1 MLVFMTN
8 HDKWF
13 FRCVSAGD
21 PALSGAQIL
30 PLEYQRAYVPIIGFV
45 GGGGIGF
52 LLQQWINPLKYN
64 EAGTAFLAIAI
75 EVITLDILSSKSD
88 LVAFFVGSEVVEY
101 CYELFSGFRDFSGL
115 IRNQNVLC
123 S

>member
-8 HDKWF
+8 HYKWF
-13 FRCVSAGD
+13 FWCVSAGD
-21 PALSGAQIL
+21 PAISGAQLL
-30 PLEYQRAYVPIIGFV
+30 PLGYQRAYVPIIGFV
-45 GGGGIGF
+45 GGEGIGF

>member
-1 MLVFMTN
+1 MTN
-8 HDKWF
+8 HYKWF
-13 FRCVSAGD
+13 FWCVTAGD

-30 PLEYQRAYVPIIGFV
+30 PLGYQRAYVPIIGFV

-64 EAGTAFLAIAI
+64 EAGTVFFAIAI

-101 CYELFSGFRDFSGL
+101 CYELFSGFRDISGL

>member
-8 HDKWF
+8 HYKWF
-13 FRCVSAGD
+13 FWCVTAGD

-30 PLEYQRAYVPIIGFV
+30 PLGYQRAYDPIIGFF
-45 GGGGIGF
+45 GGEGIGF

-64 EAGTAFLAIAI
+64 EAGTVFFAIAI

-101 CYELFSGFRDFSGL
+101 CYELFSGFRDISGL

>member
-8 HDKWF
+8 YYKWF
-13 FRCVSAGD
+13 FWFVTAGD

-30 PLEYQRAYVPIIGFV
+30 PLGHQRAYDPIIGFV
-45 GGGGIGF
+45 GGEGIGF

-75 EVITLDILSSKSD
+75 VVITLDILSSKIS
-88 LVAFFVGSEVVEY
+88 
-101 CYELFSGFRDFSGL
+101 
-115 IRNQNVLC
+115 IRVQ
-123 S
+123 

>member
-1 MLVFMTN
+1 MTN
-8 HDKWF
+8 HYKWF
-13 FRCVSAGD
+13 FWCVTVGD

-30 PLEYQRAYVPIIGFV
+30 PLEYQRAYDPIIGFV
-45 GGGGIGF
+45 GGEGIGF